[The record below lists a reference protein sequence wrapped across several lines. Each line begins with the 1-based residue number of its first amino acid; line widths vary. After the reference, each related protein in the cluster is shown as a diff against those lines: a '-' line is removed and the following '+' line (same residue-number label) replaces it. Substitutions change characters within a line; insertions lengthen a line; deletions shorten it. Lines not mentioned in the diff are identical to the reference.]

1 MKYVFVFL
9 LLTVSFLSKAQILT
23 NAYFDP
29 CSKQMVFYDVPI
41 GGSVLIVYRSSA
53 RSFSYA
59 EAAKGDVQLW
69 VNEQMKTY
77 VCKAQEA
84 VQQTQTQTMS
94 DIVRQISRK

>member
-1 MKYVFVFL
+1 
-9 LLTVSFLSKAQILT
+9 
-23 NAYFDP
+23 
-29 CSKQMVFYDVPI
+29 MVFYDVPI

-84 VQQTQTQTMS
+84 VQQTQTQT
-94 DIVRQISRK
+94 ISNTISLGVPRMPVLSSS